1 MYENEKMVIT
11 LIYECMK
18 IDGKCYF
25 NFIKKPHI
33 FVLFFKFEKIYVMQY
48 KIRNIEQ

>member
-25 NFIKKPHI
+25 NFIRESHI
-33 FVLFFKFEKIYVMQY
+33 SCFVFQVCKVY
-48 KIRNIEQ
+48 K